1 MRKSLIV
8 TLILSLVLLQSAM
21 ADELYEMISQFQA
34 DKYALMRKY
43 TVTESAEYYERF
55 SKLYTDWNATL
66 KNVQFDK
73 LSQRDKIDYVLL
85 KNQISKELYFL
96 KVKQKE
102 FEEVAYVTD
111 FATPLYSF
119 IQKRRRGDKIN
130 SPALAKTFDE
140 ALGAVYAAKE
150 KSKATPFSSWQK
162 AEKASDVV
170 KSLRENL
177 KESYDFYKGYDP
189 LFTWWLEKPG
199 DTLVSSLKLYE
210 EFLKKH
216 YVNTS
221 VKDDGSGI
229 IGKPIGREAVLKS
242 LETEFITY
250 TPEEI
255 IAIAQKQFA
264 WCDAEML
271 KASQAMGFG
280 NNWRAAMEKVKNT
293 YVPPSAQ
300 PALIDSLAEEAI
312 RFVEQKNL
320 VTVPTLAKETW
331 RMKMMSPEAQ
341 KVNPFFLGGE
351 EIIVSYPT
359 NSMQHRDKMMSMRG
373 NNPHFSH
380 ATVQHELIPGH
391 HLQEFMLQ
399 RYKPYR
405 EAFSTPFW
413 IEGWA
418 LYWELNLWDKEFSK
432 TPEDKIGMLFWRM
445 HRCARIIFSLNYH
458 LGKMTPQQCIDFLVE
473 RVGHERANAEAEVR
487 RSFTGGYGPLYQ
499 IAYMVGGL
507 QFYGLKKEL
516 VESGKMTERD
526 FHDAILHEGCIPV
539 DMVRAILTKQELTEN
554 YKTTWHFAPLN

>member
-1 MRKSLIV
+1 MKKL
-8 TLILSLVLLQSAM
+8 LILILLFQITVAQA
-21 ADELYEMISQFQA
+21 ADIYELISQFQS
-34 DKYALMRKY
+34 DKSALYRKY
-43 TVTESAEYYERF
+43 TVVESAEYYNRF
-55 SKLYTDWNATL
+55 SKLYADWLNTL
-66 KNVQFDK
+66 KSLPFDK
-73 LSQRDKIDYVLL
+73 LSPSEKADYLLL
-85 KNQISKELYFL
+85 KNQINKESYFL
-96 KVKQKE
+96 KIRQKE

-119 IQKRRRGDKIN
+119 LKNRRRGGEVNAPVI
-130 SPALAKTFDE
+130 AKTFDD
-140 ALGAVYAAKE
+140 ALRAVVNAKE
-150 KSKATPFSSWQK
+150 KTTKAVPFSSWQQ

-177 KESYDFYKGYDP
+177 KESFEFYKGYDP
-189 LFTWWLEKPG
+189 LFIWWVEKPY
-199 DTLVSSLKLYE
+199 DTLASSLLSYE
-210 EFLKKH
+210 ELLKKH
-216 YVNTS
+216 YSNTS

-229 IGKPIGREAVLKS
+229 IGKPIGRDAIIKS
-242 LETEFITY
+242 LETEFINY
-250 TPEEI
+250 TPEEL

-280 NNWRAAMEKVKNT
+280 NDWKAALEKVKNT
-293 YVPPSAQ
+293 YVEPGKQ
-300 PALIDSLAEEAI
+300 PALIDSLAQQAI
-312 RFVEQKNL
+312 RFVESKGL
-320 VTVPTLAKETW
+320 ITVPELAKETW
-331 RMKMMSPEAQ
+331 RMTMMSPERQ

-359 NSMQHRDKMMSMRG
+359 NTMEHKNKMMSMRG

-391 HLQEFMLQ
+391 HLQEFMMQ

-405 EAFSTPFW
+405 STTFDTPFW

-418 LYWELNLWDKEFSK
+418 LYWEMNLWDKEFSK

-458 LGKMTPQQCIDFLVE
+458 LGKMTPQQCIDFLVD

-499 IAYMVGGL
+499 IAYMIGGL

-516 VESGKMTERD
+516 VDSGKMTERE

-539 DMVRAILTKQELTEN
+539 DMVRAILTNQDLKEN
-554 YKTTWHFAPLN
+554 YKSNWRFAPSN

>member
-1 MRKSLIV
+1 MKRI
-8 TLILSLVLLQSAM
+8 ILFFIFCIISIQAIKA
-21 ADELYEMISQFQA
+21 ADLYELIEQYRA

-43 TVTESAEYYERF
+43 TIRESTEYYARF
-55 SKLYTDWNATL
+55 SQFYTDWSATL
-66 KNVQFDK
+66 KKIPFDK
-73 LSQRDKIDYVLL
+73 LSQSDQVDYILL
-85 KNQISKELYFL
+85 KNLLDKELYFL
-96 KVKQKE
+96 KIRQKE
-102 FEEVAYVTD
+102 FEEVAYVTS
-111 FATPLYSF
+111 FAAPLYTF
-119 IQKRRRGDKIN
+119 ITERRKGNKVN
-130 SPALAKTFDE
+130 SPILARAFDE
-140 ALGAVYAAKE
+140 ALTATRSSQE
-150 KSKATPFSSWQK
+150 KISKTAPFSSWQK

-177 KESYDFYKGYDP
+177 KESVEFYTGYDP
-189 LFTWWLEKPG
+189 LFTWWMQAPY
-199 DTLVSSLKLYE
+199 DTLAASLKSYE

-229 IGKPIGREAVLKS
+229 IGKPIGREALIKS
-242 LETEFITY
+242 LQTELIAY

-280 NNWRAAMEKVKNT
+280 SDWKAAMEKVKNT
-293 YVPPSAQ
+293 YVPPGEQ

-312 RFVEQKNL
+312 RFVEERNL
-320 VTVPTLAKETW
+320 ITVPPLAKETW
-331 RMKMMSPEAQ
+331 RMRMMSPKAQ
-341 KVNPFFLGGE
+341 KINPFFLGGE
-351 EIIVSYPT
+351 EIIISYPT
-359 NSMQHRDKMMSMRG
+359 NTMEHRDKMMSMRG
-373 NNPHFSH
+373 NNPHFSR

-391 HLQEFMLQ
+391 HLQDFMTQ

-405 EAFSTPFW
+405 GAFETPFW
-413 IEGWA
+413 VEGWA
-418 LYWELNLWDKEFSK
+418 LYWELNLWDKEFPK
-432 TPEDKIGMLFWRM
+432 TPEDRIGMLFWRM

-458 LGKMTPQQCIDFLVE
+458 LGKMTPQQCIDFLVD

-516 VESGKMTERD
+516 VASGKLTEKE
-526 FHDAILHEGCIPV
+526 FHDRILHEGSIPV
-539 DMVRAILTKQELTEN
+539 DMIRAILTNQKLKED
-554 YKTTWHFAPLN
+554 YKTSWRFSSAL